1 MTGVEKLPVFVY
13 GTLRR
18 GQKNYPHYLQGKT
31 LRERSATVS
40 GHLYF
45 VDDGGY
51 PYLTSGM
58 GRVFG
63 EMMELLPEQYEEI
76 LRKLDELEEYDPRD
90 EKHSVYLRRRT
101 EAVLEHGER
110 ITVWAYYWNCPEI
123 SGRRIRSGDFTL
135 QY

>member
-1 MTGVEKLPVFVY
+1 
-13 GTLRR
+13 
-18 GQKNYPHYLQGKT
+18 
-31 LRERSATVS
+31 
-40 GHLYF
+40 

-51 PYLTSGM
+51 PYLTSGK
-58 GRVFG
+58 GKVFG
-63 EMMELLPEQYEEI
+63 EMMELLPEQYEEV

-90 EKHSVYLRRRT
+90 EKHSAYLRRRI
-101 EAVLEHGER
+101 EAVLEDGER